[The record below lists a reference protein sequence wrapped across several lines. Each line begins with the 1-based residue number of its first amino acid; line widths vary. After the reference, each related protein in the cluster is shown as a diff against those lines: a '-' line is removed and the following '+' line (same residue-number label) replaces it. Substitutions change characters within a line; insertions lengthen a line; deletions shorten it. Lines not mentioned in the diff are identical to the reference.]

1 MVTNSLEPAIERTND
16 GVDGEKTNRPT
27 LSPGDQG
34 KTNTARD
41 DAGNAETGKTD
52 MVIRILRRE
61 SGRVLLVSRV
71 HASIHLS
78 INSDGYID
86 SLRGNGQQWLLTMNY
101 FSGGS
106 KVLGRMDS
114 SCPPSFDF
122 LSEGEVLATGCT
134 GSGDR
139 KLAAMDLSGRRLWE
153 DSISASAIWPLVVKA
168 PDGSRVAQETLAVTH
183 SVNPFE
189 PLDSQ
194 DVKGQLVRVFNAA
207 DGKVALEALA
217 SSALDSGGNVAISPS
232 GRRVAVLNAGA
243 IQVFDLPPPPQLPD
257 AANQTAR

>member
-1 MVTNSLEPAIERTND
+1 
-16 GVDGEKTNRPT
+16 
-27 LSPGDQG
+27 
-34 KTNTARD
+34 
-41 DAGNAETGKTD
+41 
-52 MVIRILRRE
+52 
-61 SGRVLLVSRV
+61 
-71 HASIHLS
+71 
-78 INSDGYID
+78 
-86 SLRGNGQQWLLTMNY
+86 
-101 FSGGS
+101 
-106 KVLGRMDS
+106 MDS
-114 SCPPSFDF
+114 ACPPSFDF

-134 GSGDR
+134 GLGDR

-217 SSALDSGGNVAISPS
+217 SPALDSGGNVAISPS

-243 IQVFDLPPPPQLPD
+243 IQVFDLPAPPQLPD